1 MKESPRHGV
10 EPLSSTEF
18 AELEAFLA
26 RCGGSEP
33 MSLEALDGFFCALVV
48 GPETILPREYLPVLA
63 GGSRTAAA
71 HVFESVEEAA
81 RILGLLMRH
90 WNTIAVAFERG
101 TGYVPQLSATASH
114 LVVGTAWA
122 DGFMRGVDLRAEA
135 WQVLIDHPARRLRES
150 ILPMMFLAQDVAYGK
165 DPDVKFIPPSVRQ
178 EMLSKMAVGLQDIQ
192 AYFREQRGKGVARE
206 SETTAGPLR
215 RVAPK
220 VGRNDPCPCGSGR
233 KHKHCCGGSSGSSAH

>member
-71 HVFESVEEAA
+71 HVFESVEEAGSELSGPIVVG
-81 RILGLLMRH
+81 RILAYANEPQSNGK
-90 WNTIAVAFERG
+90 TIRWVQVDVGELRDHEEEQVRSVELRDVHVEVELVDH
-101 TGYVPQLSATASH
+101 VP
-114 LVVGTAWA
+114 
-122 DGFMRGVDLRAEA
+122 
-135 WQVLIDHPARRLRES
+135 
-150 ILPMMFLAQDVAYGK
+150 
-165 DPDVKFIPPSVRQ
+165 
-178 EMLSKMAVGLQDIQ
+178 
-192 AYFREQRGKGVARE
+192 
-206 SETTAGPLR
+206 
-215 RVAPK
+215 
-220 VGRNDPCPCGSGR
+220 
-233 KHKHCCGGSSGSSAH
+233 GG